1 MKKIADKIVKYR
13 KAILVIACV
22 LLVPSIIGY
31 ANTKINYDIL
41 TYLPEEL
48 ESMVGERILDEEYHS
63 ASMAMITVDGMSINQ
78 VDELK
83 DEIDKVDGVKESLWI
98 HDITNYIPSSMLPNE
113 ITSMLDNGEAQM
125 ILVTFNEGNGST
137 RTIDAIDK
145 IERMLSENAT
155 IGGLS
160 AIVHDLKAL
169 VNSELPIYIITA
181 VVLCLVVLFLGIKYT
196 YAPLIFMVG
205 IGFAVVYNF
214 GTNVFLGQISYITQA
229 LAAVLQ
235 LAVSMDF
242 SIFLMGRY
250 DEELEHHD
258 SEEAMRN
265 AIVLTFK
272 SISGSSLTTIA
283 GFLAMCTMDLTLGTD
298 MGIVM
303 AKGVVLGVICAVV
316 LLPALILSFDKL
328 IHNHTHRTFIPELKK
343 FAKFP
348 AKYYGVILV
357 VALLLIFP
365 FAKAQTKTEVYYNLI
380 DSLPDKLP
388 STIGT
393 SKLRDEFN
401 MQTTNFILV
410 PDDLSSTKMKETLDT
425 IENTD
430 GIVSMMAIDKFVGPM
445 VNKEILPDKITDIF
459 SAGGTKMILANSEYE
474 SALDD
479 QNNQINELN
488 TNLKKIDDRILVTGE
503 GALNKDLV
511 EIADHDI
518 SIVNI
523 ISVLLVVLI
532 ICVVFKSFTI
542 PLFLVLAIE
551 FAIVINMG
559 MPYFL
564 GQKIPFIASI
574 VIGTIQLGATIDYA
588 ILLMTRYQEER
599 NRGLNKK
606 EAVIKA
612 TGTSSKSI
620 LTSGLSFFGATL
632 GVALV
637 SRIDLIKALC
647 AMLSRGALIS
657 MFSILVVLPSIIML
671 FGTLME
677 KTSYK
682 FIKEE
687 GQKNETN

>member
-1 MKKIADKIVKYR
+1 
-13 KAILVIACV
+13 
-22 LLVPSIIGY
+22 
-31 ANTKINYDIL
+31 
-41 TYLPEEL
+41 
-48 ESMVGERILDEEYHS
+48 
-63 ASMAMITVDGMSINQ
+63 
-78 VDELK
+78 
-83 DEIDKVDGVKESLWI
+83 
-98 HDITNYIPSSMLPNE
+98 
-113 ITSMLDNGEAQM
+113 
-125 ILVTFNEGNGST
+125 
-137 RTIDAIDK
+137 
-145 IERMLSENAT
+145 
-155 IGGLS
+155 
-160 AIVHDLKAL
+160 
-169 VNSELPIYIITA
+169 
-181 VVLCLVVLFLGIKYT
+181 
-196 YAPLIFMVG
+196 
-205 IGFAVVYNF
+205 
-214 GTNVFLGQISYITQA
+214 
-229 LAAVLQ
+229 
-235 LAVSMDF
+235 
-242 SIFLMGRY
+242 
-250 DEELEHHD
+250 
-258 SEEAMRN
+258 MRN